1 MAYLTG
7 FHAIE
12 EHIRAGRRAAALLAA
27 NAGPRAREIM
37 SLATERKIPIAR
49 TGRHELDRLAPDN
62 RGIALEVQI
71 DVDAAATNGGL
82 PLSVEAF
89 LEGLGGRKNALA
101 VILDEVT
108 DPHNYGAIIRSCDQ
122 FKADIVITR
131 TRRIAGKNSA
141 IAAQASAGAIAWAP
155 IAEEPNLP
163 RAAGLLKDE
172 GFWVYGA
179 DTQGD
184 PVYEADLVGRVALVF
199 GGEGSGISRL
209 LATKCDAMLAI
220 PHSGHIDS
228 LNVSVAAGVFLYEVQ
243 RQRSKL

>member
-1 MAYLTG
+1 VAYLTG

-12 EHIRAGRRAAALLAA
+12 EHIRAGRTAVALLAA

-37 SLATERKIPIAR
+37 SLAIDRKIPIAR

-62 RGIALEVQI
+62 RGIALEI
-71 DVDAAATNGGL
+71 HVDAGANAADNSI

-89 LEGLGGRKNALA
+89 LEGLGSREHALA

-122 FKADIVITR
+122 FGVDIVITR
-131 TRRIAGKNSA
+131 SRRIAGKNSA

-155 IAEEPNLP
+155 VAEEPNLP

-179 DTQGD
+179 DMQGD
-184 PVYEADLVGRVALVF
+184 PLYEADFRGRVALVF
-199 GGEGSGISRL
+199 GGEGGGISRL
-209 LATKCDAMLAI
+209 LASKCDAMLAI
-220 PHSGHIDS
+220 PQFGHVDS
-228 LNVSVAAGVFLYEVQ
+228 LNVSVAAGVFLYEVS
-243 RQRSKL
+243 RQRSNQ